1 MSWEAFRLTS
11 KSPSELLAV
20 MGPAGV
26 DGMVRDALMSCWRS
40 LPEETRSM
48 ETWRERVNKLWTRNM
63 RVWTAIKKPTPD
75 AFFNDLAPYESD
87 GHFRQ
92 ALVMTWMM
100 LPRSGGRDFKS
111 TFKVIRDIFDRNVS
125 SWESDFVTFTGS
137 PKKSQKAAK
146 NAKGA
151 KGSKKVV
158 AAKPS
163 KRSAKKPKKRAAKKK
178 R

>member
-1 MSWEAFRLTS
+1 
-11 KSPSELLAV
+11 

-48 ETWRERVNKLWTRNM
+48 ESWRERVNKLWTRNM

-75 AFFNDLAPYESD
+75 AFFNELAPYESD

-125 SWESDFVTFTGS
+125 AWESDFVTFTGS
-137 PKKSQKAAK
+137 PKKSNKAAK

-151 KGSKKVV
+151 KGSKKAV

-163 KRSAKKPKKRAAKKK
+163 KRPVKKPKKRAAKKK

>member
-1 MSWEAFRLTS
+1 
-11 KSPSELLAV
+11 

-26 DGMVRDALMSCWRS
+26 DGMVRDALMACWRS
-40 LPEETRSM
+40 LPDETRAM

-63 RVWTAIKKPTPD
+63 RVWTAIKKPSPEE
-75 AFFNDLAPYESD
+75 FFNELAPYESD

-111 TFKVIRDIFDRNVS
+111 TFKVIREIFDRNAAA
-125 SWESDFVTFTGS
+125 WEADFVTFAGA
-137 PKKSQKAAK
+137 PRKVKKAAK
-146 NAKGA
+146 KM
-151 KGSKKVV
+151 KT
-158 AAKPS
+158 AAKV
-163 KRSAKKPKKRAAKKK
+163 KRSRKAVRAPKKRSPSKK